1 MTKIGDTL
9 NINLKSVRNRIL
21 MPAILCFN
29 WSDEEGYQTV
39 DRADHYGRRAK
50 GGTGTIVIE
59 ATAVSKEGR
68 ITEKQ
73 LGLWDD
79 SHIEQFS
86 KIADAC
92 HKENSVV
99 IVQLVHSGR
108 RDPHDKDCNSLTVKD
123 IEIIKGNFIE
133 AAKRAKKAGLDGVE
147 IHGAHGFL
155 LNQFASKKS
164 NLRTDE
170 YGVSLENRI
179 KLPIE
184 IVKEIRESI
193 GVDSIISYRFG
204 VNDPS
209 FKEDIFFAK
218 ELVSAGVDLLDVSAG
233 IGTGEFRPPDNFEFS
248 EITYM
253 GKVIH
258 DNVGIPVASVYGIR
272 SPEQA
277 KILLEKNFTDLV
289 AVGRGILAD
298 PDWADKA
305 LNGKSVNTCLHC
317 ESWCKYG
324 KDGRKCPR
332 RENS

>member
-1 MTKIGDTL
+1 MTAIGDTL
-9 NINLKSVRNRIL
+9 NINLRSVRNRIL
-21 MPAILCFN
+21 MPALLCFN
-29 WSDEEGYQTV
+29 WADEEGYQTV
-39 DRADHYGRRAK
+39 DRAVHYGK
-50 GGTGTIVIE
+50 
-59 ATAVSKEGR
+59 
-68 ITEKQ
+68 
-73 LGLWDD
+73 
-79 SHIEQFS
+79 
-86 KIADAC
+86 
-92 HKENSVV
+92 
-99 IVQLVHSGR
+99 
-108 RDPHDKDCNSLTVKD
+108 RDPYNKDCNSLTVKD
-123 IEIIKGNFIE
+123 IEIIKETFIK
-133 AAKRAKKAGLDGVE
+133 AANRAKRAGLDGVE

-155 LNQFASKKS
+155 LNQFTSKKS
-164 NLRTDE
+164 NSRNDE

-179 KLPIE
+179 KLPVE

-193 GVDSIISYRFG
+193 GSDSIISYRFG

-218 ELVSAGVDLLDVSAG
+218 ELVSAGVDLLDVSSG
-233 IGTGEFRPPDNFEFS
+233 ICTGEFIPPDDFEFS

-258 DNVGIPVASVYGIR
+258 DNVAIPVASVYGIR

-277 KILLEKNFTDLV
+277 KILLEKNFTDIV

-305 LNGKSVNTCLHC
+305 LNGKTVNTCLHC

-324 KDGRKCPR
+324 KDGRTCPR